1 MKLKVIINPA
11 AGRGKSIVRWK
22 AAEQALR
29 KLEIPFVSYVSGSK
43 EHVGQLAA
51 SAAAEGYQAIMS
63 VGGDGTLNEIVNGI
77 AGSGSGDPGRNIPIV
92 VVSTGTGNDF
102 IKSACLPKSIFEEVR
117 LYRDGKPCPVDLGKF
132 GDRYFINAAGIG
144 FDAEVAH
151 LANTRF
157 GKLRGF
163 LPYALGVLR
172 KMPSFKPVH
181 FKMWLNDLEAE
192 FKAWMVSVS
201 NGQYYGGGMNVVPGA
216 SISDGLLDIGVL
228 GSLGKLEILRLFP
241 KVYSGEHLANPKVSV
256 YRTKKVRIEAETVMK
271 IQADGEVYEGQSFE
285 FTVHPGAVQI
295 YMPI

>member
-29 KLEIPFVSYVSGSK
+29 QLNIPFVSYVSGSK

-63 VGGDGTLNEIVNGI
+63 VGGDGTLNEIVNNI
-77 AGSGSGDPGRNIPIV
+77 AGKAGENIPVV

-102 IKSACLPKSIFEEVR
+102 IKSACLPKDIFEAVR
-117 LYRDGKPCPVDLGKF
+117 LYREGKPCPVDLGKF

-144 FDAEVAH
+144 FDAAVAYT
-151 LANTRF
+151 ANAKF
-157 GKLRGF
+157 HNLRGF
-163 LPYALGVLR
+163 LPYALGVLHNLPAYR
-172 KMPSFKPVH
+172 PTH

-192 FKAWMVSVS
+192 FKAWMVSIS
-201 NGQYYGGGMNVVPGA
+201 NGQYYGGGMNVLPGA
-216 SISDGLLDIGVL
+216 SISDGFLDIGVL
-228 GSLGKLEILRLFP
+228 GSLGKLEMLRLFP
-241 KVYSGEHLANPKVSV
+241 KVYSGEHLSNPKVSI
-256 YRTKKVRIEAETVMK
+256 YRTKKLRIEAETAMK

-285 FTVHPGAVQI
+285 FSVHPGAVQI
-295 YMPI
+295 YMPVDAL